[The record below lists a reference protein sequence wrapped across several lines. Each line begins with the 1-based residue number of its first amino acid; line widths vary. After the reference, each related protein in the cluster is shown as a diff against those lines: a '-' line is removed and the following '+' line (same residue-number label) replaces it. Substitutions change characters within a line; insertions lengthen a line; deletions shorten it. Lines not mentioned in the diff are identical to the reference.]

1 MQVQSIKVLLNQ
13 TWIREIWCSSW
24 MEGLRSGRSPCR
36 MVRCWI
42 MIQVP
47 VVLMMWLI
55 CVYQNEILKDVA
67 WLCDKILETLLVRWD
82 QLYLLACCI
91 AENSYYWSLAL
102 RCDVM
107 ACEWIAVCV
116 FDNFLSLPSL
126 LSSFKISTFLYA
138 SLWFMPS
145 GIADQWRSDA
155 APGTRMQSKATQA
168 LIHAC
173 QVALT
178 CCPSLFG
185 EQLTDVFTLGKR
197 LHRHESLQSSKWFT
211 MTLKSA
217 GPRPE
222 PWQHQYLLP
231 VWINSCRYV
240 WLKQHRDQGVQQKEN
255 ECTDITCWSSR
266 LSWMSFFS
274 TECEIIVSVLL
285 WLGAH
290 GPATLIRES
299 GAHTA
304 NS

>member
-24 MEGLRSGRSPCR
+24 MEGLLSGRSIWTKEL
-36 MVRCWI
+36 MVS
-42 MIQVP
+42 
-47 VVLMMWLI
+47 L
-55 CVYQNEILKDVA
+55 QNVALLHNDSSACGFNDVA
-67 WLCDKILETLLVRWD
+67 DISKCCMTLWQDPGNTTGQMRPAVF
-82 QLYLLACCI
+82 

-102 RCDVM
+102 YCDVM

-145 GIADQWRSDA
+145 GIADQWCSDA
-155 APGTRMQSKATQA
+155 APGTWMQSKATQA

-185 EQLTDVFTLGKR
+185 VQLTDVFTLGKR
-197 LHRHESLQSSKWFT
+197 LHHHESLQSSKWFT

-217 GPRPE
+217 RLRRE
-222 PWQHQYLLP
+222 PW
-231 VWINSCRYV
+231 
-240 WLKQHRDQGVQQKEN
+240 
-255 ECTDITCWSSR
+255 
-266 LSWMSFFS
+266 
-274 TECEIIVSVLL
+274 
-285 WLGAH
+285 
-290 GPATLIRES
+290 
-299 GAHTA
+299 
-304 NS
+304 